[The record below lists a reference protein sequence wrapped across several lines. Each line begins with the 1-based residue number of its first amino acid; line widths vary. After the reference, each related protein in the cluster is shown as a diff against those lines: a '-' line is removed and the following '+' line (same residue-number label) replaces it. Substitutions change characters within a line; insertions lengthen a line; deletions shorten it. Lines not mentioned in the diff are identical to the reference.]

1 MKKKI
6 FAVLTVCMMICVC
19 SIISASAE
27 EELLFKTDFDS
38 YQIWDYETGAIGE
51 PVTATA
57 PENFGEGRHYIKD
70 KLYANPDCNPQGI
83 LALNTDDGHG
93 TVVSI
98 DNSQWYQVL
107 WVEVPQT
114 ALTNQDKVLL
124 SFDFKMPVQGRLFV
138 NGDGFN
144 FGLTLEGPNLR
155 SKVADQEL
163 GEDKLFK
170 NVIDMQKWS
179 RIEVFLDY
187 TEEKYIIYV
196 NGKPLGKFSMP
207 ENTLLNWITFRKPQG
222 GTMYIDNLEVKKV
235 TDAPHMDAVTASIA
249 SNKVNATRG
258 TVKVNFSANVNTDT
272 LTTENIKVFD
282 IENNTYVD
290 GIMLENATADSVVV
304 NFAGKLSAGKQYRI
318 ELANIQGTIEQQLG
332 TTQIPFETFAAE
344 QGLIFKTDFDSY
356 TIGNGDPVQSK
367 FESLPYADNIFRAD
381 SENAKTQV
389 SGFNYGEEY
398 GNVMEFGSGDWNWLN
413 VNGYLPSACSGII
426 KVSFDFN
433 MLEEGTIKM
442 FGNNGSNYGVIFQGK
457 NLVLGSDH
465 ENGQPSEMNVIDLD
479 TWNKVE
485 FYIDNTNKIYRFVL
499 NGRTIGGDRNLEGD
513 KTPLQL
519 VQFHHIS
526 GGTMYIDNL
535 EVKTVDEMPTETP
548 TLSIAEDGENVIVN
562 YAADKKAK
570 AFAAAYDENGSL
582 IAVDAQEGE
591 SGDMTFPK
599 LQNAVLYKAF
609 LWDENYAPLINAK
622 VLE

>member
-1 MKKKI
+1 MKIIKSLLSI
-6 FAVLTVCMMICVC
+6 LISAAMLNIPAFA
-19 SIISASAE
+19 ASAE

-38 YQIWDYETGAIGE
+38 YQIWDDAAGAIGE
-51 PVTATA
+51 TVQEAFAGNLAENRTYAGGKISA
-57 PENFGEGRHYIKD
+57 DQGAFPEGLMAQE
-70 KLYANPDCNPQGI
+70 
-83 LALNTDDGHG
+83 TDDGHG
-93 TVVSI
+93 TVLSI
-98 DNSQWYQVL
+98 DDSQWYQIM
-107 WVEVPQT
+107 WVEVPAHQK
-114 ALTNQDKVLL
+114 NILL

-138 NGDGFN
+138 NGDSFN

-163 GEDKLFK
+163 GELFE

-207 ENTLLNWITFRKPQG
+207 ANTLLNWITFRKPEG

-433 MLEEGTIKM
+433 MLKEGTIKM
-442 FGNNGSNYGVIFQGK
+442 FGNHGSNYGVIFQGK

-465 ENGQPSEMNVIDLD
+465 VNGQPSEMNVIDLD

-499 NGRTIGGDRNLEGD
+499 NGRTIGGDRDLEGD

>member
-27 EELLFKTDFDS
+27 DTLLFKTDFDS

-70 KLYANPDCNPQGI
+70 KLYANPDPDCNPQGI

-98 DNSQWYQVL
+98 DDSQWYQVL

-144 FGLTLEGPNLR
+144 FGLTLAGPNLL
-155 SKVADQEL
+155 SKVVGQDL
-163 GEDKLFK
+163 GEYKLFE

-207 ENTLLNWITFRKPQG
+207 ANTLLNWITFRKPEG

-398 GNVMEFGSGDWNWLN
+398 GNVMKFGRGDWNWLN

-513 KTPLQL
+513 KTPLRI

-548 TLSIAEDGENVIVN
+548 TLSISAGR
-562 YAADKKAK
+562 
-570 AFAAAYDENGSL
+570 
-582 IAVDAQEGE
+582 
-591 SGDMTFPK
+591 
-599 LQNAVLYKAF
+599 
-609 LWDENYAPLINAK
+609 
-622 VLE
+622 